1 MVHDNFFNKTE
12 GHTINFIKEIIQR
25 ELIEKGRGKT
35 KGMARKRGGAKLRGL
50 YANMFIVYYKLLYYI
65 LQIKML

>member
-1 MVHDNFFNKTE
+1 
-12 GHTINFIKEIIQR
+12 
-25 ELIEKGRGKT
+25 
-35 KGMARKRGGAKLRGL
+35 MARKRGGAKLRGL